1 MVECGSVILGN
12 DGKRRVGEER
22 GCLPGSFFAERFIP
36 LSYVLLVR
44 SGTLSSRT
52 ETEGPVR
59 HGISNGSPAWN
70 DGVLRIV
77 LRAIL
82 EFVS

>member
-1 MVECGSVILGN
+1 M
-12 DGKRRVGEER
+12 
-22 GCLPGSFFAERFIP
+22 SFFLVFR
-36 LSYVLLVR
+36 VR
-44 SGTLSSRT
+44 SNPFAKALRACSGILSSRT

-59 HGISNGSPAWN
+59 REISEGSSAWN

-77 LRAIL
+77 LRVVL